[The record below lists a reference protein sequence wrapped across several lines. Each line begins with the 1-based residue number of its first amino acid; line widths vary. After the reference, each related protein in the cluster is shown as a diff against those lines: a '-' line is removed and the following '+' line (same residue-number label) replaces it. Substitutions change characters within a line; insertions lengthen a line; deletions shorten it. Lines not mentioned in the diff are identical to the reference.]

1 MIPELYL
8 VSCGWCEYQVALQ
21 VGAELLSLAELLLLP
36 VQALVEPAEQ
46 RLEPRPCGLL
56 RPKLLEQRLFLLA
69 RLLGVKARVRVRAKV
84 RVRIG
89 FTAGDRVRVGF
100 TAGVGVTVGLGV
112 RLRVR
117 LRVRPPL
124 AGMPA

>member
-46 RLEPRPCGLL
+46 RLEPRLCALL
-56 RPKLLEQRLFLLA
+56 RLELLEQRLFLLA
-69 RLLGVKARVRVRAKV
+69 RLLGLGLAL
-84 RVRIG
+84 
-89 FTAGDRVRVGF
+89 
-100 TAGVGVTVGLGV
+100 GLGLGL
-112 RLRVR
+112 RLRLG
-117 LRVRPPL
+117 LRSGL
-124 AGMPA
+124 G